1 MIIAAMFFR
10 QEILHSPFFTD
21 LVLYLYFF
29 SLLILFSFGS
39 HGFVMVYHYLKH
51 RGKESSLPP
60 LDREPV
66 VTIQLPIFNEY
77 YVVERIIDAV
87 CSIDYPKEKLEIQ
100 VLDDSTDETV
110 EVTDRTV
117 KRYQE
122 LGYDIKHV
130 HRTNRAG
137 YKAGALKH
145 GLETARGEFVAI
157 FDADF
162 VPNSSFLRDTLPYF
176 FQDEKIALVQTRW
189 EHLNS
194 DYSLLTR
201 AQAMALDGHFVMEQ
215 GVRNSAGYFINF
227 NGTGGIW
234 RKSAI
239 FDAGNWQSDTL
250 TEDLDL
256 SYRAQLRGWKFK
268 YLNDVTSPAELP
280 AEVNA
285 LKSQQFRWTKGAI
298 ETARKILPEVWKSNI
313 PLRIKIHCTFH
324 LTNNI
329 AFPFILLA
337 GVLNVPLIFIKQ
349 QGGHDWYFA
358 MMSIFVLAFIGSFL
372 FYTFAQKAVYPDW
385 RRRLLLFPL
394 FMAGSMGFAVN
405 NSRAVFE
412 GLLKMR
418 SEFVRT
424 PKYRI
429 EDKKDSWLE
438 KKYVPLKL
446 HWAVLVEVALAV
458 YCFFGVISSLYYLEI
473 AAVPF
478 QLLYC
483 MGFSFVSALSIKHAI
498 EARKLRRQQPSLR

>member
-1 MIIAAMFFR
+1 MTVAAFFFR
-10 QEILHSPFFTD
+10 QEIFQNAYFTD

-29 SLLILFSFGS
+29 SLLILFTFGA
-39 HGFVMVYHYLKH
+39 HGFVMVYHYLRNH
-51 RGKESSLPP
+51 SREAALSVLGQ
-60 LDREPV
+60 EPV
-66 VTIQLPIFNEY
+66 VTVQLPLYNEY
-77 YVVERIIDAV
+77 YVAERIIEAV
-87 CSIDYPKEKLEIQ
+87 CSLEYPKDKLEIQ

-110 EVTDRTV
+110 DVVAKTV
-117 KRYQE
+117 RHFQS

-130 HRTNRAG
+130 RRTTRAG
-137 YKAGALKH
+137 FKAGALKD
-145 GLETARGEFVAI
+145 GLETARGEFIAI

-162 VPNSSFLRDTLPYF
+162 VPNSSFLRRTLPYF
-176 FQDEKIALVQTRW
+176 FQDERIALVQTRW

-201 AQAMALDGHFVMEQ
+201 TQAMALDGHFVIEQ
-215 GVRNSAGYFINF
+215 TVRNRAGYFMNF

-239 FDAGNWQSDTL
+239 LDAGNWQSDTL

-256 SYRAQLRGWKFK
+256 SYRAQLRGWRFK
-268 YLNDVTSPAELP
+268 YLDDFTSPAELP

-285 LKSQQFRWTKGAI
+285 LKTQQFRWTKGAI

-313 PLRIKIHCTFH
+313 PLRVKIHSTFH

-329 AFPFILLA
+329 VFPFILLA
-337 GVLNVPLIFIKQ
+337 GILNVPLIFIKQ
-349 QGGHDWYFA
+349 QGGHDLYFA
-358 MMSIFVLAFIGSFL
+358 MMSVFVLAFIGSFL
-372 FYTFAQKAVYPDW
+372 FYMLSQKAVYPDW

-412 GLLKMR
+412 GLFRKR

-446 HWAVLVEVALAV
+446 DWSVLIEIALAV

-483 MGFSFVSALSIKHAI
+483 LGFSFVSVLSIKHAI
-498 EARKLRRQQPSLR
+498 EARKLRQQHS

>member
-1 MIIAAMFFR
+1 MTVAAFFFR
-10 QEILHSPFFTD
+10 QEIFQNAYFTD

-29 SLLILFSFGS
+29 SLLILFIFGA
-39 HGFVMVYHYLKH
+39 HGFVMVYHYLRNH
-51 RGKESSLPP
+51 SREAALSVLGQ
-60 LDREPV
+60 EPV
-66 VTIQLPIFNEY
+66 VTVQLPLYNEY
-77 YVVERIIDAV
+77 YVAERIIEAV
-87 CSIDYPKEKLEIQ
+87 CSLEYPKDKLEIQ

-110 EVTDRTV
+110 DVVAKTV
-117 KRYQE
+117 LHFQS

-130 HRTNRAG
+130 RRTTRAG
-137 YKAGALKH
+137 FKAGALKD
-145 GLETARGEFVAI
+145 GLETARGEFIAI

-162 VPNSSFLRDTLPYF
+162 VPNSSFLRRTLPYF
-176 FQDEKIALVQTRW
+176 FQDERMALVQTRW

-201 AQAMALDGHFVMEQ
+201 TQAMALDGHFVIEQ
-215 GVRNSAGYFINF
+215 AVRNRAGYFINF

-239 FDAGNWQSDTL
+239 LDAGNWQSDTL

-256 SYRAQLRGWKFK
+256 SYRAQLRGWRFK
-268 YLNDVTSPAELP
+268 YLDDFTSPAELP

-285 LKSQQFRWTKGAI
+285 LKTQQFRWTKGAI

-313 PLRIKIHCTFH
+313 PLRVKIHSTFH

-329 AFPFILLA
+329 VFPFILLA
-337 GVLNVPLIFIKQ
+337 GILNVPLIFIKQ
-349 QGGHDWYFA
+349 QGGHDLYFA
-358 MMSIFVLAFIGSFL
+358 MMSVFVLAFIGSFL
-372 FYTFAQKAVYPDW
+372 FYMLSQKAVYPDW

-412 GLLKMR
+412 GLFRKR

-429 EDKKDSWLE
+429 EDKKDSWQE

-446 HWAVLVEVALAV
+446 DWIVLIEIALAV

-483 MGFSFVSALSIKHAI
+483 LGFSFVSVLSIKHAI
-498 EARKLRRQQPSLR
+498 EARKLRQQHS

>member
-1 MIIAAMFFR
+1 MTLAVFFFR
-10 QEILHSPFFTD
+10 QEILENPYFTD
-21 LVLYLYFF
+21 FVLYLYFF
-29 SLLILFSFGS
+29 SLLILFTFGA
-39 HGFVMVYHYLKH
+39 HGFVMVYHYIKN
-51 RGKESSLPP
+51 RSKEEVHLP
-60 LDREPV
+60 LEREPV
-66 VTIQLPIFNEY
+66 VTVQLPVFNEY
-77 YVVERIIDAV
+77 YVVGRLIDAV
-87 CSIDYPKEKLEIQ
+87 CSIDYSKEKLEIQ

-110 EVTDRTV
+110 EVVEQTV
-117 KRYQE
+117 RRYQQ
-122 LGYDIKHV
+122 LGFDIKHV
-130 HRTNRAG
+130 RRTNRAG
-137 YKAGALKH
+137 FKAGALKS

-162 VPNSSFLRDTLPYF
+162 VPKSDFLQKTLPLF
-176 FQDEKIALVQTRW
+176 RDEKIALVQTRW

-201 AQAMALDGHFVMEQ
+201 TQAMALDGHFVIEQ
-215 GVRNSAGYFINF
+215 QVRNQVGYFINF
-227 NGTGGIW
+227 NGTGGVW
-234 RKSAI
+234 RKTAI
-239 FDAGNWQSDTL
+239 LDAGNWQSDTL

-256 SYRAQLRGWKFK
+256 SYRAQLKGWKFK

-298 ETARKILPEVWKSNI
+298 ETARKMLPEVWKSRI
-313 PLRIKIHCTFH
+313 PLRVKIHSTFH

-329 AFPFILLA
+329 VFPFILLA
-337 GVLNVPLIFIKQ
+337 GLLNVPLMFIKQ
-349 QGGHDWYFA
+349 KGGHEMYFA
-358 MMSIFVLAFIGSFL
+358 LMSVFVLAFIGSFL
-372 FYTFAQKAVYPDW
+372 FYMFSQKAVYPDW

-412 GLLKMR
+412 GLFKKK

-446 HWAVLVEVALAV
+446 DWVVLVEIALAL

-478 QLLYC
+478 QLLYFL
-483 MGFSFVSALSIKHAI
+483 GFAFVSSLSIKHAI
-498 EARKLRRQQPSLR
+498 EARKLRRQQ

>member
-1 MIIAAMFFR
+1 MFYR
-10 QEILHSPFFTD
+10 QEILQSPFFTD

-29 SLLILFSFGS
+29 SLLILFTFGA

-51 RGKESSLPP
+51 RGKESALPSLGH
-60 LDREPV
+60 DPV
-66 VTIQLPIFNEY
+66 VTIQLPMYNEY
-77 YVVERIIDAV
+77 YVVERLIEAV
-87 CSIDYPKEKLEIQ
+87 CSIDYPKDKLEIQ
-100 VLDDSTDETV
+100 VLDDSTDESV
-110 EVTDRTV
+110 EVAAATV
-117 KRYQE
+117 RQYKE
-122 LGYDIKHV
+122 LGYDIKYI
-130 HRTNRAG
+130 HREDRSG
-137 YKAGALKH
+137 FKAGALKH

-162 VPNSSFLRDTLPYF
+162 VPNTDFLRKTLPYF
-176 FQDEKIALVQTRW
+176 FKDDRIALVQTRW

-201 AQAMALDGHFVMEQ
+201 TQAMALDAHFVMEQ
-215 GVRNSAGYFINF
+215 GVRNKVGFFINF

-234 RKSAI
+234 RKTAI
-239 FDAGNWQSDTL
+239 YDAGNWHSDTL

-256 SYRAQLRGWKFK
+256 SYRAQLRGWRFK

-298 ETARKILPEVWKSNI
+298 ETARKILPEVWRSDI
-313 PLRIKIHCTFH
+313 PLRVKVHSTFH
-324 LTNNI
+324 LTNNL

-337 GVLNVPLIFIKQ
+337 GILNVPLIFIKQ
-349 QGGHDWYFA
+349 QGGHDLYFT
-358 MMSIFVLAFIGSFL
+358 MMSVFVLAFIGSFL
-372 FYTFAQKAVYPDW
+372 FYMFSQKAVYSDW

-412 GLLKMR
+412 GLIKKQ

-424 PKYRI
+424 PKYGTAG
-429 EDKKDSWLE
+429 KKDFWLR
-438 KKYVPLKL
+438 KKYVPLKVS
-446 HWAVLVEVALAV
+446 WVVFVELALAL

-478 QLLYC
+478 QLLYFL
-483 MGFSFVSALSIKHAI
+483 GFSFVSALSIKHALA
-498 EARKLRRQQPSLR
+498 ARKLRQQQPSV

>member
-1 MIIAAMFFR
+1 MTVAAFFFR
-10 QEILHSPFFTD
+10 QEIFQNAYFTD

-29 SLLILFSFGS
+29 SLLILFTFGA
-39 HGFVMVYHYLKH
+39 HGFVMVYHYLRNH
-51 RGKESSLPP
+51 S
-60 LDREPV
+60 REAALSVIGQEPA
-66 VTIQLPIFNEY
+66 VTVQLPVYNEY
-77 YVVERIIDAV
+77 YVAERIIEAV
-87 CSIDYPKEKLEIQ
+87 CGLEYPKDKLEIQ

-110 EVTDRTV
+110 DVVAKTV
-117 KRYQE
+117 LHFQS

-130 HRTNRAG
+130 RRTTRAG
-137 YKAGALKH
+137 FKAGALKD
-145 GLETARGEFVAI
+145 GLETARGEFIAI

-162 VPNSSFLRDTLPYF
+162 VPNSSFLRRTLPYF
-176 FQDEKIALVQTRW
+176 FQDERMAMVQTRW

-201 AQAMALDGHFVMEQ
+201 TQAMALDGHFVIEQ
-215 GVRNSAGYFINF
+215 AVRNRAGYFMNF

-239 FDAGNWQSDTL
+239 LDAGNWQSDTL

-256 SYRAQLRGWKFK
+256 SYRAQLRGWRFK
-268 YLNDVTSPAELP
+268 YLDDFTSPAELP

-285 LKSQQFRWTKGAI
+285 LKTQQFRWTKGAI

-313 PLRIKIHCTFH
+313 PLRVKIHSTFH

-329 AFPFILLA
+329 VFPFILLA
-337 GVLNVPLIFIKQ
+337 GILNVPLIFIKQ
-349 QGGHDWYFA
+349 QGGHDLYFA
-358 MMSIFVLAFIGSFL
+358 MMSVFVLAFIGSFL
-372 FYTFAQKAVYPDW
+372 FYMLSQKAVYPDW

-412 GLLKMR
+412 ALFRKR

-446 HWAVLVEVALAV
+446 DWSVLIEIALAV

-483 MGFSFVSALSIKHAI
+483 LGFSFVSVLSIKHAI
-498 EARKLRRQQPSLR
+498 EARKLRQQHS

>member
-1 MIIAAMFFR
+1 MTVAAFFFR
-10 QEILHSPFFTD
+10 QEIFQNAYFTD

-29 SLLILFSFGS
+29 SLLILFTFGA
-39 HGFVMVYHYLKH
+39 HGFVMVYHYLRNH
-51 RGKESSLPP
+51 SREAALSVLGQ
-60 LDREPV
+60 EPV
-66 VTIQLPIFNEY
+66 VTVQLPLYNEY
-77 YVVERIIDAV
+77 YVAERIIEAV
-87 CSIDYPKEKLEIQ
+87 CSLEYPKDKLEIQ
-100 VLDDSTDETV
+100 VLDDSNDETV
-110 EVTDRTV
+110 DVVAKTV
-117 KRYQE
+117 LHFQS

-130 HRTNRAG
+130 RRTTRAG
-137 YKAGALKH
+137 FKAGALKD
-145 GLETARGEFVAI
+145 GLETARGEFIAI

-162 VPNSSFLRDTLPYF
+162 VPNSGFLRRTLPYF
-176 FQDEKIALVQTRW
+176 FHDERMAVVQTRW

-201 AQAMALDGHFVMEQ
+201 TQAMALDGHFVIEQ
-215 GVRNSAGYFINF
+215 AVRNRAGYFMNF

-239 FDAGNWQSDTL
+239 LDAGNWQSDTL

-256 SYRAQLRGWKFK
+256 SYRAQLRGWRFK
-268 YLNDVTSPAELP
+268 YLDDFTSPAELP

-285 LKSQQFRWTKGAI
+285 LKTQQFRWTKGAI

-313 PLRIKIHCTFH
+313 PLRVKIHSTFH

-329 AFPFILLA
+329 VFPFILLA
-337 GVLNVPLIFIKQ
+337 GILNVPLIFIKQ
-349 QGGHDWYFA
+349 QGGHDLYFA
-358 MMSIFVLAFIGSFL
+358 MMSVFVLAFIGSFL
-372 FYTFAQKAVYPDW
+372 FYMLSQKAVYPDW

-412 GLLKMR
+412 ALFRKR

-446 HWAVLVEVALAV
+446 DWIVLIEIALAI

-483 MGFSFVSALSIKHAI
+483 LGFSFVSVLSVKHAI
-498 EARKLRRQQPSLR
+498 EARKVRQQHS

>member
-1 MIIAAMFFR
+1 MTVAAFFFR
-10 QEILHSPFFTD
+10 QEIFQNAYFTD

-29 SLLILFSFGS
+29 SLLILFTFGA
-39 HGFVMVYHYLKH
+39 HGFVMVYHYLRNH
-51 RGKESSLPP
+51 SREAALSVLGQ
-60 LDREPV
+60 EPV
-66 VTIQLPIFNEY
+66 VTVQLPLYNEY
-77 YVVERIIDAV
+77 YVAERIIEAV
-87 CSIDYPKEKLEIQ
+87 CSLEYPKDKLEIQ

-110 EVTDRTV
+110 DVVAKTV
-117 KRYQE
+117 RHFQS

-130 HRTNRAG
+130 RRTTRAG
-137 YKAGALKH
+137 FKAGALKD
-145 GLETARGEFVAI
+145 GLETARGEFIAI

-162 VPNSSFLRDTLPYF
+162 VPNSSFLRRTLPYF
-176 FQDEKIALVQTRW
+176 FQDERMAVVQTRW

-201 AQAMALDGHFVMEQ
+201 TQAMALDGHFVIEQ
-215 GVRNSAGYFINF
+215 TVRNRAGYFMNF

-239 FDAGNWQSDTL
+239 LDAGNWQSDTL

-256 SYRAQLRGWKFK
+256 SYRAQLRGWRFK
-268 YLNDVTSPAELP
+268 YLDDFTSPAELP

-285 LKSQQFRWTKGAI
+285 LKTQQFRWTKGAI

-313 PLRIKIHCTFH
+313 PLRVKIHSTFH

-329 AFPFILLA
+329 VFPFILLA
-337 GVLNVPLIFIKQ
+337 GILNVPLIFIKQ
-349 QGGHDWYFA
+349 QGGHDLYFA
-358 MMSIFVLAFIGSFL
+358 MMSVFVLAFIGSFL
-372 FYTFAQKAVYPDW
+372 FYMLSQKAVYPDW

-412 GLLKMR
+412 ALFRKR

-446 HWAVLVEVALAV
+446 DWSVLIEIALAV

-483 MGFSFVSALSIKHAI
+483 LGFSFVSVLSIKHAI
-498 EARKLRRQQPSLR
+498 EARKLRQQHS

>member
-1 MIIAAMFFR
+1 MTLATMMFR
-10 QEILHSPFFTD
+10 QEILHNPFFTD
-21 LVLYLYFF
+21 MVLYLYFF
-29 SLLILFSFGS
+29 SLLILFTFGA

-51 RGKESSLPP
+51 RGKEVALPFTGEEP
-60 LDREPV
+60 L
-66 VTIQLPIFNEY
+66 VTVQLPVYNEF
-77 YVVERIIDAV
+77 YVVDRLIEAV
-87 CSIDYPKEKLEIQ
+87 CGIEYPKDKLEIQ

-110 EVTDRTV
+110 DVVAKTV
-117 KRYQE
+117 SHFAG

-130 HRTNRAG
+130 RRQSRAG
-137 YKAGALKH
+137 FKAGALKH
-145 GLETARGEFVAI
+145 GLETASGEFVAI

-162 VPNSSFLRDTLPYF
+162 VPNSTFLRETLPYF
-176 FQDEKIALVQTRW
+176 QDEKLALVQTRW

-201 AQAMALDGHFVMEQ
+201 TQAMALDAHFVMEQ
-215 GVRNSAGYFINF
+215 GVRNKVGFFINF

-239 FDAGNWQSDTL
+239 FDAGNWHSDTL

-298 ETARKILPEVWKSNI
+298 ETARKILPEVWKSDI
-313 PLRIKIHCTFH
+313 PLRVKIHSTFH
-324 LTNNI
+324 LTNNL

-337 GVLNVPLIFIKQ
+337 GILNVPLIFIKQ
-349 QGGHDWYFA
+349 QGGHDLYFA
-358 MMSIFVLAFIGSFL
+358 MMSVFVLAFIGSFL
-372 FYTFAQKAVYPDW
+372 FYTFSQKAVYPDW

-412 GLLKMR
+412 GLIRKK

-424 PKYRI
+424 PKYKI
-429 EDKKDSWLE
+429 EGKLDSWNR

-446 HWAVLVEVALAV
+446 SWVVFVEAALAL
-458 YCFFGVISSLYYLEI
+458 YCLFGVISSFYFLEI

-478 QLLYC
+478 QLLYFL
-483 MGFSFVSALSIKHAI
+483 GFSFVSVLSIKHAL
-498 EARKLRRQQPSLR
+498 EARKLRQQ